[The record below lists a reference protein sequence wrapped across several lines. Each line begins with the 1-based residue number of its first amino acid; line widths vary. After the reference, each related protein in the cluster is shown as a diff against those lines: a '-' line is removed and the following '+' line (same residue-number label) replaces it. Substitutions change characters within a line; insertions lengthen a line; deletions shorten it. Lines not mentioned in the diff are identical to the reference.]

1 MDFYVVDLARFR
13 AIDTKNAGSAL
24 RTHGDVGFS
33 HLHIVEAGGQA
44 EGDLHDV
51 AHHVFL
57 GLLITATVQDDGGAV
72 EGEGGNLTFVKLLLA
87 VRGCYRDYF
96 LCAGGGTQCQ
106 CSEK

>member
-1 MDFYVVDLARFR
+1 MKKSILLMSALFFCGMTALAQ
-13 AIDTKNAGSAL
+13 GSAL

-33 HLHIVEAGGQA
+33 HLYIVETSGQA

-72 EGEGGNLTFVKLLLA
+72 EG
-87 VRGCYRDYF
+87 Y
-96 LCAGGGTQCQ
+96 
-106 CSEK
+106 